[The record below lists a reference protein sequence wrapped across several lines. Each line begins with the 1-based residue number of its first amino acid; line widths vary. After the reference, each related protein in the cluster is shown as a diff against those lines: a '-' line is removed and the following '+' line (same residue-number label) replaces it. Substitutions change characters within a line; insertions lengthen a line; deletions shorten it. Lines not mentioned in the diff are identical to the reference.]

1 MASGSGE
8 AGERRC
14 RAVAKTRRKK
24 NDSSPRG
31 GSRAECTLGLLTK
44 GFLKLIAESRNGVV
58 DLKEASATLNV
69 RS

>member
-1 MASGSGE
+1 M
-8 AGERRC
+8 
-14 RAVAKTRRKK
+14 AKTRRKK